1 MEWFLYDNGLRH
13 ERLNQIMKLKETEL
27 LIQAAFK
34 FCMVLQTYRKPHQK
48 PALNKSY

>member
-1 MEWFLYDNGLRH
+1 MDWFLYDNGLRH

-34 FCMVLQTYRKPHQK
+34 FCMVLHTYRKPHQK